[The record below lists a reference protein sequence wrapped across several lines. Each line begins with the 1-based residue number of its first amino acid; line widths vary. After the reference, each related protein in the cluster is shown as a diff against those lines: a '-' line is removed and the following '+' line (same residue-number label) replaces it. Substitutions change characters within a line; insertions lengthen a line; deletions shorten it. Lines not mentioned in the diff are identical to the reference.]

1 MMAIPNP
8 LFIRKGNFYLKV
20 RPEDILVFK
29 AEDNYVRMYLKEEDS
44 VVLYHSLKSL
54 EEQFVGGSFLRVH
67 RGYIINVKALDRWD
81 LELNELHVGPY
92 TVPLSRSRRKALE
105 KALHLFN

>member
-8 LFIRKGNFYLKV
+8 LFIRKGNIYQKI

-29 AEDNYVRMYLKEEDS
+29 AEDNYVRMYVKDQDS
-44 VVLYHSLKSL
+44 VVLYYSLKSL
-54 EEQFVGGSFLRVH
+54 EEQFSGGAFLRVH
-67 RGYIINVKALDRWD
+67 RAYIINVKALDRWD
-81 LELNELHVGPY
+81 LEQNELHVGPY

-105 KALHLFN
+105 QALHLLN

>member
-1 MMAIPNP
+1 MGVSNP
-8 LFIRKGNFYLKV
+8 LFIRKGNCYQKV
-20 RPEDILVFK
+20 QPIDILVFK

-44 VVLYHSLKSL
+44 VVLYYSLKSL
-54 EEQFVGGSFLRVH
+54 EEQFVSGPFLRVH

-81 LELNELHVGPY
+81 LEANELHVGPY

-105 KALHLFN
+105 QALHLLN